1 MNLDR
6 RLAIACLIG
15 GVVLLLAALLQF
27 LAQQQ
32 MSTAISYSL
41 IAGVALLI
49 CYGLLAP
56 TAVIDLVRSRQARF
70 GSLTVFVSAAVLGV
84 LVMGNVLAARTS
96 YALDLTR
103 SQRYTLSPKS
113 LTVLKQLDS
122 DVTITG
128 FFRPGSDSTDLDSA
142 TSLLAQYHK
151 ASSHIKVS
159 VVNPDT
165 HAELARKLGVTI
177 NGSFALEYKSK
188 QPTVLLLGSQSE
200 SDFTS
205 AILKLEANRTP
216 QVCWASGEG
225 ERDLGETQDF
235 GYSEA
240 KTQLGSDNFK
250 LTPIILSQ
258 SPKIPADCDVL
269 ALVGIQR
276 KIPDAAVAAIQQYV
290 NSGGSLLLAADPWI
304 ESSLAQSANAIVK
317 PYGASFDNGLVLEGD
332 PRNYAQGD
340 STTPVVFNYGS
351 SPVTRGL
358 SNKLTFFPQTTGIT
372 QVDADGVTSAALAQT
387 TNSAYQVMTVRDVN
401 QLSRRPGDKAGPFTM
416 METLEKD
423 LPPGQ
428 SGTGLTGTKKGRVV
442 LVGTSAFAENRAIV
456 AQAGYNL
463 QLLLGSFDWLA
474 GNDQLIALP
483 NKPPAASSLMLTD
496 QDFSLNFVVT
506 MVLVPLV
513 IVLAGLAVYLR
524 RRATYSPA

>member
-1 MNLDR
+1 VNLDR
-6 RLAIACLIG
+6 RLAIACLFG
-15 GVVLLLAALLQF
+15 GVVLLFVALGLF

-32 MSTAISYSL
+32 MSSSISYSL

-56 TAVIDLVRSRQARF
+56 TAAIDLFRSRQARF
-70 GSLTVFVSAAVLGV
+70 GSLTVFVSAVVLGV
-84 LVMGNVLAARTS
+84 LVMGNVLAARSS
-96 YALDLTR
+96 YAVDLTS

-113 LTVLKQLDS
+113 LAVLKQLDS

-128 FFRPGSDSTDLDSA
+128 FFRPGSNTSDVENA
-142 TSLLAQYHK
+142 NSLLAQYQK
-151 ASSHIKVS
+151 ASSHIKVNL
-159 VVNPDT
+159 VNPDT
-165 HAELARKLGVTI
+165 HAELARKLGVNI
-177 NGSFALEYKSK
+177 NGSFALEYKTK

-205 AILKLEANRTP
+205 AILKLEASRTP

-240 KTQLGSDNFK
+240 KAQLGSDNFK

-258 SPKIPADCDVL
+258 TPKIPTDCDIL

-276 KIPDAAVAAIQQYV
+276 AIPDTSVAAIQQYV
-290 NSGGSLLLAADPWI
+290 NGGGSLLLAADPWI
-304 ESSLAQSANAIVK
+304 DSSLAQSANALVK

-351 SPVTRGL
+351 SPVTRDL
-358 SNKLTFFPQTTGIT
+358 SNRLTFFPQSTAIT
-372 QVDADGVTSAALAQT
+372 QTDADGVRSVALAQT

-401 QLSRRPGDKAGPFTM
+401 QLARRPGDKAGPFAM

-423 LPPGQ
+423 LPAGQ
-428 SGTGLTGTKKGRVV
+428 QGTGLTGTKKGRIV

-456 AQAGYNL
+456 AQSGYNL

-483 NKPPAASSLMLTD
+483 AKPPAASPLLLTD
-496 QDFSLNFVVT
+496 QDFNLNFLIV
-506 MVLVPLV
+506 MVLVPLL
-513 IVLAGLAVYLR
+513 IALAGVAVYLR